1 MNHALSLLE
10 RFADLTAAMHQAA
23 AAQDWDGVVARSKER
38 DALRATMPAN
48 LAPHLLAP
56 DGNRARTLI
65 ERCREVDAQ
74 TSALLGA
81 RRDELRVL
89 LREPV

>member
-1 MNHALSLLE
+1 
-10 RFADLTAAMHQAA
+10 
-23 AAQDWDGVVARSKER
+23 
-38 DALRATMPAN
+38 MPAN